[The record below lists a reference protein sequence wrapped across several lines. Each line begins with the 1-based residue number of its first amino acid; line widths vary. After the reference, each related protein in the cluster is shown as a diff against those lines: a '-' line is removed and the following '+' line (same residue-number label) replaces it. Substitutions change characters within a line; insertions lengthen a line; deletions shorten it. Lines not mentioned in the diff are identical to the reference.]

1 MNHLRTTLLKFVL
14 WFYPAKWNSHGERKE
29 ILTLV
34 ASISIAM
41 NGACCTRYTS
51 PKYHHNRGFGSL
63 KNDKETS
70 SLGEP
75 PFFAAG
81 APRSDTALVLG
92 HRWPPAAQ
100 PPASSAWSAP
110 WRGGFQWRRG
120 VRRCLVAVT
129 TWWGAP
135 KSWHRKTSQVMDEKG
150 IDRPMVTIGHP
161 HFRDHLIF
169 VWRWCKL

>member
-1 MNHLRTTLLKFVL
+1 MALEPHPFIDESPTDYTIEICTIILPCQVKFPWREERDPHFGCLNFYSNEWCLL
-14 WFYPAKWNSHGERKE
+14 
-29 ILTLV
+29 
-34 ASISIAM
+34 
-41 NGACCTRYTS
+41 YTIYITKMS

-100 PPASSAWSAP
+100 PPASSAWSAWSAP

-129 TWWGAP
+129 TW
-135 KSWHRKTSQVMDEKG
+135 
-150 IDRPMVTIGHP
+150 
-161 HFRDHLIF
+161 
-169 VWRWCKL
+169 